1 MIVLDTSFLSLVF
14 RRPRGEEEAA
24 TAATLFRELVTDEL
38 PLGVPAVVVQEILS
52 GIRSEKQ
59 FDDLQSNL
67 DGLQVLVAEMQQHL
81 LAARIMN
88 QCLAAG
94 ITPSSIDVLIA
105 AQTISTG
112 GSLLTYDRDF
122 EKIAPHCG
130 LQLYVAD

>member
-14 RRPRGEEEAA
+14 RRPRAADDAA
-24 TAATLFRELVTDEL
+24 TATTLFRDLVAEEL
-38 PLGVPAVVVQEILS
+38 PLAVPAVVIQELLS

-59 FDDLQSNL
+59 FDDLRSNL

-88 QCLAAG
+88 QCLDAG
-94 ITPSSIDVLIA
+94 ITPSSINVLIA
-105 AQTISTG
+105 AQTISAG
-112 GSLLTYDRDF
+112 RSLLTYDEDF

-130 LQLYVAD
+130 LQLYRAD